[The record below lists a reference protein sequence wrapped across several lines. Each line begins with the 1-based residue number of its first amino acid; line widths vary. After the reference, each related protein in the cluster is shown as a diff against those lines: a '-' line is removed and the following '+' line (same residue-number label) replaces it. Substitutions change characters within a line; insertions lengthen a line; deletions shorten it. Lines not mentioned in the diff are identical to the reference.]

1 MEKSVKTATVQVAI
15 KKKKQKPNLTLS
27 FEASKPQSVSYG
39 VVSKTT
45 PIGNPVGNG
54 RMTVC
59 SLTVKLSSLGLK
71 AESKRDLLMLEF
83 TSKSYHW
90 SMRLKKKELSS
101 IQINGEEQWD
111 SANTAPLSG
120 SQLENLL
127 SVEK

>member
-1 MEKSVKTATVQVAI
+1 MEKSVKTATVQVVAI

-45 PIGNPVGNG
+45 RVGNG

-59 SLTVKLSSLGLK
+59 SLTVKLNSLRLK
-71 AESKRDLLMLEF
+71 AESKRELLMLEF

-90 SMRLKKKELSS
+90 YLRLKKKELSS
-101 IQINGEEQWD
+101 IQINDEEQWD

-120 SQLENLL
+120 SQLEHLIENQ
-127 SVEK
+127 K